1 MDVVVE
7 DRLLVGAARHVLAVG
22 RVHVLPEAVVD
33 AVGAHLDHGEELPRL
48 RAQEVLGE
56 LEALVGHLVD
66 LAQEVVLVL
75 RAELR
80 AVEEVLADDVLDLVA
95 QGRRERVLRLRRGRQ
110 EARDHDAVER
120 PHGERARHAQHD
132 AAQPAPP
139 DDVPQARLLDGGA
152 VGDEEAVVGVV
163 GAVAE
168 AVDAEVARRP
178 ARHHAGPRRHRD
190 RRHHRLQA
198 PVGARVG
205 ERREGG
211 QLVAEATEHE
221 ARLGAVEAD
230 DHCALDV
237 GHAGS
242 RRRGSAV
249 QARPHGRV
257 ATTRVRSGRS
267 AGYLPGRVVP
277 RRRGGGPAARA

>member
-1 MDVVVE
+1 MSFQKPWWMRSVPISTMAKSSHGFVLRQVV
-7 DRLLVGAARHVLAVG
+7 
-22 RVHVLPEAVVD
+22 
-33 AVGAHLDHGEELPRL
+33 
-48 RAQEVLGE
+48 GE

-110 EARDHDAVER
+110 EARDHHAVER
-120 PHGERARHAQHD
+120 PHGERAGHAEHD
-132 AAQPAPP
+132 AAQAAPP

-190 RRHHRLQA
+190 RRHDRLQA
-198 PVGARVG
+198 AVGTRVG

-211 QLVAEATEHE
+211 QLVAVATEHE

-230 DHCALDV
+230 DHDALHV
-237 GHAGS
+237 GHAS
-242 RRRGSAV
+242 SKRRGSAR
-249 QARPHGRV
+249 QARPARPV
-257 ATTRVRSGRS
+257 ATTRVRSGRAPLTYPVGWS
-267 AGYLPGRVVP
+267 RAAGWRPGGACV
-277 RRRGGGPAARA
+277 GWMEMSGDGARA